1 MRIAAGLL
9 AAATLAGC
17 GTIAHWMDARRA
29 RKGPYAIV
37 SPAVAFEIMRD
48 APLVFV
54 LDLRSPEAFQGPYG
68 HVRNAFN
75 IPLGRLPY
83 RLLEMRAYNRETFLV
98 YCDTA
103 DCGLA
108 GMKVLKDSGFT
119 DAVLIRGGI
128 GGWLCG
134 GFATFVRTGTVIPAN
149 AKVRKRKNVELE
161 PDSNQTQYE
170 LQVIPPPLAQSCGN
184 G

>member
-1 MRIAAGLL
+1 MRIAAGLVAVAL
-9 AAATLAGC
+9 LAGC
-17 GTIAHWMDARRA
+17 GTMARWMDKRRA
-29 RKGPYAIV
+29 RNGPYALV

-83 RLLEMRAYNRETFLV
+83 RLLEMRAYSRETFLV
-98 YCDTA
+98 YCDSA

-108 GMKVLKDSGFT
+108 GMKILKDSGFN
-119 DAVLIRGGI
+119 DAILIRDGI
-128 GGWLCG
+128 HGWLCG
-134 GFATFVRTGTVIPAN
+134 GFATYVRSGTLHPAD
-149 AKVRKRKNVELE
+149 AKIRKRRNVELE
-161 PDSNQTQYE
+161 PDSTQTQYE
-170 LQVIPPPLAQSCGN
+170 LQVIPPALAQPCGR